1 MQQLLLLTVFIL
13 LCACSRDQGSSDQ
26 SSSDRPETHLETQ
39 PQTQPESQLETQL
52 ETQLQGQPN
61 FRDIGG
67 YLTRD
72 GRKIKRGLV
81 FRSGELPRLTEKDV
95 QHLETLDIKT
105 VVSFLQQEE
114 IDGRGKDRLPP
125 NVREIHL
132 PIKTVVD
139 PDLPVKILQAR
150 QTGDFTNVPAE
161 LNPELHRLLIREAN
175 KEYASL
181 IRELARPA
189 SRPLVFHCSHGVHRT
204 GTATAIILSALGV
217 PWETVREDYLL
228 SNTYRKAEVERRL
241 MELRMSAAKTFD
253 IKPEQVDMRNIN
265 AFYILQ
271 PEYIDASLEQ
281 AIKQFGSMSNYIR
294 EGLGITDNELV
305 NLREQLL
312 EQEK

>member
-1 MQQLLLLTVFIL
+1 MQRLLLLTAFIL
-13 LCACSRDQGSSDQ
+13 LSACSGDQDGNDQGGSNQASG
-26 SSSDRPETHLETQ
+26 DRA
-39 PQTQPESQLETQL
+39 ETQL
-52 ETQLQGQPN
+52 ETRSETRLQGQPN

-67 YLTRD
+67 YLSSD
-72 GRKIKRGLV
+72 GRKVKRGLV

-95 QHLETLDIKT
+95 QQLEALDIKT
-105 VVSFLQQEE
+105 VVNFLQQEE
-114 IDGRGKDRLPP
+114 IDARGNDRLPE

-132 PIKTVVD
+132 PIITETD
-139 PDLPVKILQAR
+139 PGLPVMVLRAR
-150 QTGDFTNVPAE
+150 QTGDFTEVPVE
-161 LNPELHRLLIREAN
+161 LNPEVHRLLIREAN

-181 IRELARPA
+181 IRELIKPD
-189 SRPLVFHCSHGVHRT
+189 SKPLVFHCSHGVHRT
-204 GTATAIILSALGV
+204 GTAAAVLLSALGV

-228 SNTYRKAEVERRL
+228 SNEFRKDEVEQRL
-241 MELRMSAAKTFD
+241 VELQIRAAETFD
-253 IKPEQVDMRNIN
+253 IKPEQVDMTNIK

-281 AIKQFGSMSNYIR
+281 AIKQYGSMNNYIR